1 VEPFTE
7 FGRKLVDLVFS
18 VNGDGL
24 AGRIENDLAVVALTH
39 VLLDLGEEFG
49 IDLTVEIVS
58 ELAKEV
64 GAGHGLAPPFFC
76 RK

>member
-1 VEPFTE
+1 VEPLTQ
-7 FGRKLVDLVFS
+7 FGRKLVDLMFS
-18 VNGDGL
+18 VNGDCL
-24 AGRIENDLAVVALTH
+24 ASRIENDLAVVALAH

-58 ELAKEV
+58 QLAKEV